1 MREAYDLLLKDD
13 FPSWL
18 YQVKMGATTVWEH
31 WDGMKPDGT
40 MWSPDMNSF
49 NHYAY
54 GAVGDWLYRVVLGM
68 EIDEKDPG
76 YHHAMI
82 SPQTGDAFDFAEGSY
97 ESVYG
102 TLKVRWEK
110 GENADSRRLYI
121 TVPHNAAAT
130 IRLEKGAEQIE
141 AEGLAFEKEQ
151 GIYTA
156 HCGSGEWKIGYR
168 KTAL

>member
-1 MREAYDLLLKDD
+1 
-13 FPSWL
+13 
-18 YQVKMGATTVWEH
+18 MGATTVWEH

-76 YHHAMI
+76 YHHSII

-110 GENADSRRLYI
+110 GETEDIRRLWI
-121 TVPHNAAAT
+121 TVPHNT
-130 IRLEKGAEQIE
+130 TGEIRLEKGAGEIRADGLE
-141 AEGLAFEKEQ
+141 FALKEG
-151 GIYTA
+151 IPTA
-156 HCGSGEWKIGYR
+156 RCGSGEWEIVYR
-168 KTAL
+168 KSLCI